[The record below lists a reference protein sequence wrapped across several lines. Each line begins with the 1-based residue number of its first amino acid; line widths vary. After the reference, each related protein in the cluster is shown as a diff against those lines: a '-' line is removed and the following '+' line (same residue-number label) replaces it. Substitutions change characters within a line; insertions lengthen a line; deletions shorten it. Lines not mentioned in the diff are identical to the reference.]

1 MNAIRYYRKN
11 RGLWQYELATKVGI
25 TNHSLNLM
33 EKGKKQPSPRTLA
46 KISKALHVPAGRLF
60 KIKDNVR

>member
-33 EKGKKQPSPRTLA
+33 EMEKKQPSPKTLA
-46 KISKALHVPAGRLF
+46 KISKALHIPAGRLF
-60 KIKDNVR
+60 QIKNVK